1 MNAHIFRQYDI
12 RGIAETDLTDAVVE
26 GLGRAFATR
35 ARRIIGT
42 DNPVIGVGND
52 MRLSSTRLLKALS
65 RGLAASGAS
74 VKQLG
79 LVPTPVVYFAKY
91 ELELDGVIQI
101 TGSHNPGEYN
111 GFKMMMAGDTLHG
124 DSIQELR
131 VLIEEEDYLDGDG
144 KIARHEGILDTYL
157 EWVRDDIEL
166 GDRTL
171 KVVVDC
177 GNGVGGV
184 CAEDL
189 VADVLGQDFVGMF
202 LEPDGSF
209 PNHHPDPTVPE
220 NLDMMCA
227 KVKELGADVGI
238 AYDGDADRIG
248 ICDEKG
254 NVIFGDTLMIL
265 LSRAL
270 LEEIPGATIIGEVK
284 CSQNLF
290 DDIEAHG
297 GTAIMARVGHS
308 LIKAKI
314 KETGAELA
322 GEMSGHVFYN
332 DRYFGFDDALY
343 TTARLVEILTATD
356 KSVSELLA
364 DVPKTFVTPEI
375 RQDCSEELKF
385 DVPGIVA
392 KHYADQGLEVNTI
405 DGVRVN
411 FGDGWALCRASNTQP
426 VVVLRVEAKT
436 LERRDELLAGLRK
449 AVAAA
454 EAELRGA

>member
-1 MNAHIFRQYDI
+1 MNTHIFRQYDI
-12 RGIAETDLTDAVVE
+12 RGIADTDLTDEVVE

-35 ARRIIGT
+35 ARRTLGIE
-42 DNPVIGVGND
+42 NPVVAVGND
-52 MRLSSTRLLKALS
+52 MRLSSKRLLAALS
-65 RGLAASGAS
+65 RGLSASGAQ

-91 ELELDGVIQI
+91 HLELDGVIQI

-111 GFKMMMAGDTLHG
+111 GFKMMMGAETLHG

-131 VLIEEEDYLDGDG
+131 ALIESQDFESGEGSVNV
-144 KIARHEGILDTYL
+144 EPGILASYL
-157 EWVRDDIEL
+157 EWISNDISM
-166 GDRTL
+166 GARKL

-184 CAEDL
+184 AAEDL
-189 VADVLGQDFVGMF
+189 VDGVLGQDYTGMF
-202 LEPDGSF
+202 TVPDGNF

-220 NLDMMCA
+220 NLEQMCA
-227 KVKELGADVGI
+227 KVRELGADVGV

-248 ICDEKG
+248 ICDEHG
-254 NVIFGDTLMIL
+254 NVIFGDTLLIL

-270 LEEIPGATIIGEVK
+270 LETNPGATIIGEVK

-290 DDIEAHG
+290 DDVEAHG

-322 GEMSGHVFYN
+322 GEMSGHIFYN
-332 DRYFGFDDALY
+332 DRFFGFDDALY
-343 TTARLVEILTATD
+343 TTARLLEILSNTS

-375 RQDCSEELKF
+375 RRDCPEEMKF
-385 DVPGIVA
+385 DVPGLVA
-392 KHYADQGLEVNTI
+392 AHFAERGFETNTI

-411 FGDGWALCRASNTQP
+411 FGDGWGLCRASNTQP
-426 VVVLRVEAKT
+426 VLVLRVEAQSA
-436 LERRDELLAGLRK
+436 ERRDELLAQLEA
-449 AVAAA
+449 AVTEA
-454 EAELRGA
+454 EAQL